1 VILLN
6 WFSKEWQEVRHF
18 KRESLICLTIFVV
31 AVYAGYTMAVLVS
44 DRAAEYYST
53 VRDIIMAN
61 PFGEGLPDN
70 LFLFILIRNS
80 MVSFTV
86 LVLGIITY
94 NVWPVFI
101 LLLNGAIGGFAVKM
115 QAILFHHY
123 SFQIWLFGL
132 LPHGVPELG
141 ALFLAAGA
149 SFYYRRLRSQG
160 ERIAGRV
167 LKTYLVVVL
176 PLLVLAAAV
185 ETFITPLLIHRF
197 LL

>member
-1 VILLN
+1 LLT
-6 WFSKEWQEVRHF
+6 WITKEWQEV
-18 KRESLICLTIFVV
+18 KYYQRESLICLVIFVL
-31 AVYAGYTMAVLVS
+31 AACAGHIMAALVS
-44 DRAAEYYST
+44 DRASEYYNT
-53 VRDIIMAN
+53 VRDMIIAN

-70 LFLFILIRNS
+70 LFLFILARNS

-101 LLLNGAIGGFAVKM
+101 LLLNGAVGGFAVQM
-115 QAILFHHY
+115 QAVLFNH
-123 SFQIWLFGL
+123 SIFQIWLFGL

-141 ALFLAAGA
+141 ALSLAAGA
-149 SFYYRRLRSQG
+149 SFYYRRLRRQG

-176 PLLVLAAAV
+176 PLLILAAFV
-185 ETFITPLLIHRF
+185 ETYITPLLIQRI

>member
-1 VILLN
+1 MLT
-6 WFSKEWQEVRHF
+6 WFNKGWQEVRYYQ
-18 KRESLICLTIFVV
+18 RESLICLAIFVL
-31 AVYAGYTMAVLVS
+31 ATCTGHILAMLVS
-44 DRAAEYYST
+44 DRAAVYYGV
-53 VRDIIMAN
+53 VRDMIITN

-70 LFLFILIRNS
+70 LFMFILARNS
-80 MVSFTV
+80 IVSFTV

-101 LLLNGAIGGFAVKM
+101 LLLNGAVGGFAVQM
-115 QAILFHHY
+115 QAALFNH
-123 SFQIWLFGL
+123 SIFQIWLFGL

-141 ALFLAAGA
+141 ALFLASGA

-160 ERIAGRV
+160 ERITGRV
-167 LKTYLVVVL
+167 LKTYLVVIL

-185 ETFITPLLIHRF
+185 ETSITPLLIHRF

>member
-1 VILLN
+1 MLTWIT
-6 WFSKEWQEVRHF
+6 KEWQEV
-18 KRESLICLTIFVV
+18 KYYQRESLICLVIFML
-31 AVYAGYTMAVLVS
+31 AACAGHIMAALVS
-44 DRAAEYYST
+44 DRASEYYNT
-53 VRDIIMAN
+53 VRDMIIAN

-70 LFLFILIRNS
+70 LFLFILARNS

-101 LLLNGAIGGFAVKM
+101 LLLNGAVGGFAVQM
-115 QAILFHHY
+115 QAVLFNN
-123 SFQIWLFGL
+123 SIFQIWLFGL

-141 ALFLAAGA
+141 ALSLAAGA
-149 SFYYRRLRSQG
+149 SFYYRRLRRQG

-176 PLLVLAAAV
+176 PLLILAAFV
-185 ETFITPLLIHRF
+185 ETYITPLLIQRI

>member
-1 VILLN
+1 VEL
-6 WFSKEWQEVRHF
+6 
-18 KRESLICLTIFVV
+18 
-31 AVYAGYTMAVLVS
+31 
-44 DRAAEYYST
+44 
-53 VRDIIMAN
+53 
-61 PFGEGLPDN
+61 
-70 LFLFILIRNS
+70 
-80 MVSFTV
+80 
-86 LVLGIITY
+86 
-94 NVWPVFI
+94 WPVFI

-167 LKTYLVVVL
+167 LKTYLVVDPADAEL
-176 PLLVLAAAV
+176 IYKRAGQPWNWYMYPAR
-185 ETFITPLLIHRF
+185 TTSFHTITR
-197 LL
+197 